1 MTMLIGRTLEVIVQW
16 ILMYLSVCMCV
27 GICVSVCVYVC
38 VILDIFMANTLQNVA
53 VSKTCILINPR
64 A

>member
-1 MTMLIGRTLEVIVQW
+1 MDINVFECV
-16 ILMYLSVCMCV
+16 YVCGHMCE
-27 GICVSVCVYVC
+27 CVCVYVC

>member
-1 MTMLIGRTLEVIVQW
+1 
-16 ILMYLSVCMCV
+16 MYLSVCMCV